1 MGCKVERIVNPFGFV
16 GARLANGVLKNDTD
30 IGSCSVFPRSFT
42 STHRINLAITAISS
56 IGDRSIME
64 LFGRI

>member
-30 IGSCSVFPRSFT
+30 IGSCSVFPDP
-42 STHRINLAITAISS
+42 LPAP
-56 IGDRSIME
+56 
-64 LFGRI
+64 L